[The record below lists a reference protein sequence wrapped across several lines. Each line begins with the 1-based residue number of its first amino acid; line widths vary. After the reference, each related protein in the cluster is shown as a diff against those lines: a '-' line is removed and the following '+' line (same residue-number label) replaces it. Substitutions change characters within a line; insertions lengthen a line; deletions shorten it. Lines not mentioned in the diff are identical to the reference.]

1 MPSATE
7 NEQEFE
13 EEDDDVTANVSAN
26 NDQIMMNQKYP
37 QQMPT
42 SPMQMISDIEPVID
56 STVSHMT
63 EIAQLRDNQPI
74 RTCCFSPSGQYFVL
88 GTNSKALK
96 ICALPKLNGQGDAE
110 EDNAVDSSGGLN
122 NDAAEGQV

>member
-13 EEDDDVTANVSAN
+13 EDDDDMTTNTAAN
-26 NDQIMMNQKYP
+26 NDQMALNQKHP
-37 QQMPT
+37 SGAMQQMPT

-63 EIAQLRDNQPI
+63 EIAQLRDN
-74 RTCCFSPSGQYFVL
+74 
-88 GTNSKALK
+88 
-96 ICALPKLNGQGDAE
+96 
-110 EDNAVDSSGGLN
+110 
-122 NDAAEGQV
+122 